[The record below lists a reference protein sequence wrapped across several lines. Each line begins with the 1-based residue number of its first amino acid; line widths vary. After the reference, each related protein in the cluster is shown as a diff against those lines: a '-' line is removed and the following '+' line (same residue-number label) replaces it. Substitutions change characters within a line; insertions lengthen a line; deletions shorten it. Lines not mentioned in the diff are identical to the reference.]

1 MILNFFLSFF
11 KKNKKESGF
20 WQIPLSLLYFLSFLN
35 LAQNQELCVLF
46 GVCEQ
51 KVFATDLAEW
61 MNHTFGNRFYVAVGQ
76 PVTDRSELPDRFQM
90 LESLIENK
98 FYQKETR
105 VFLPDH
111 VSEDT
116 GSEQFLKAFVSFL
129 HFLLKKKKKKILL

>member
-1 MILNFFLSFF
+1 M
-11 KKNKKESGF
+11 
-20 WQIPLSLLYFLSFLN
+20 
-35 LAQNQELCVLF
+35 AQNQELCVLF

-116 GSEQFLKAFVSFL
+116 GSEQFLDETPDDRKYPPG
-129 HFLLKKKKKKILL
+129 